1 MSWSEPA
8 GRRALLALAAG
19 CAGLAGC
26 GFRPLH
32 GGSEGAAVDGELA
45 AIEVSASQDRIGQV
59 LKNFLI
65 DDLNPRGSSEIGRY
79 QLMVRTQRARNA
91 LIVQIDSTTTR
102 YDMILAAFFE
112 LRDKADKTVLYRSAA
127 RRVASFNLRRA
138 PFATQVSQQD
148 AEDRAARELST
159 YIRTELA
166 LYFAGKPPA

>member
-1 MSWSEPA
+1 MSWSEPCR
-8 GRRALLALAAG
+8 RRALLGLLTGATW
-19 CAGLAGC
+19 LAGC

-32 GGSEGAAVDGELA
+32 GGSEGAAIDSDLA
-45 AIEVSASQDRIGQV
+45 AIEVTASQDRIGQV

-65 DDLNPRGSSEIGRY
+65 DDLNPRGASEIGRY
-79 QLMVRTQRARNA
+79 QLTVRTQRARNA
-91 LIVQIDSTTTR
+91 LIVQIDSTVTR

-166 LYFAGKPPA
+166 LYFAGRPAA